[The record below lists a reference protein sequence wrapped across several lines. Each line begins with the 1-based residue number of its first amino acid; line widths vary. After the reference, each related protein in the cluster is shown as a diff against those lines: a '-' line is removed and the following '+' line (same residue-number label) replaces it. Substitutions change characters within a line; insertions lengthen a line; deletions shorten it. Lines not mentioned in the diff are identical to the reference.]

1 MHPACDRAIADHAGA
16 YLGTRSQPTARPQL
30 ILATTILASSLAFID
45 GSVVN
50 VGLPAVSRSFGASG
64 PSLTWVLNGYTLP
77 LSALL
82 LLGGA
87 LGDVFGRS
95 RLLILGVGLFT
106 AASIL
111 CALSPTLTWLLAGRV
126 FQGIGAALLLPSSLA
141 ILAATFTGEARGR
154 AVGIW
159 AAVGAAAGAI
169 GPVLGGWLIDVLGW
183 RAIFLLN
190 LPIGAAAVYLAARFA
205 RNETQTNSSSID
217 FPGAVLVT
225 AALTMLTWA
234 LTIASSTAP
243 LGAGGFAMLGVGA
256 VLLALFIVVERRR
269 GSAAMLP
276 AGLFSSR
283 SFVSLSAFT
292 VLLYGALGALL
303 VSIPFVLIEA
313 GRYSA
318 TAAGAAL
325 LPLPLTLAALS
336 PVIGRVAGRFGTR
349 WLLTAGALAAAAGC
363 LLAIR
368 IGSDGRYWIATFP
381 SLLVISLGMAA
392 AVSPLTTAVLSSVDP
407 RHVGVASG
415 FNSAVARTGGLIAT
429 ALLSAV
435 LVPHG
440 ASYGSSFRRVAIAS
454 AAACLAAA
462 ACSLVISS
470 RGTRVRPAAAGSQRV
485 ESFK

>member
-16 YLGTRSQPTARPQL
+16 YVGTRSQATARPRL

-50 VGLPAVSRSFGASG
+50 VGLPAVSRSLGASG

-141 ILAATFTGEARGR
+141 ILGATFTGEARGR

-159 AAVGAAAGAI
+159 AGVGAAAGAI
-169 GPVLGGWLIDVLGW
+169 GPVLGGWLIDILGW

-190 LPIGAAAVYLAARFA
+190 LPIGAATIYLAARFV
-205 RNETQTNSSSID
+205 RNETQTNASID
-217 FPGAVLVT
+217 VLGAALVT

-234 LTIASSTAP
+234 LTVASSTVP
-243 LGAGGFAMLGVGA
+243 LGAGGFAMLGVGV
-256 VLLALFIVVERRR
+256 VLLALFIVVERSR

-276 AGLFSSR
+276 VGLFSSR

-313 GRYSA
+313 GHYSA

-336 PVIGRVAGRFGTR
+336 PVIGRLAGRFGVR
-349 WLLTAGALAAAAGC
+349 WLLTAGALAVAAGC
-363 LLAIR
+363 LLAVR
-368 IGSDGRYWIATFP
+368 VGSDRHYWVATFP
-381 SLLVISLGMAA
+381 PLLVISLGMAA

-407 RHVGVASG
+407 KHVGVASG
-415 FNSAVARTGGLIAT
+415 FNSAIARTGGLIAT

-440 ASYGSSFRRVAIAS
+440 VSYGSSFRRVAIAS

-462 ACSLVISS
+462 ACSLLISG
-470 RGTRVRPAAAGSQRV
+470 RRRVRSAAAGSQGV